1 MEKDKS
7 IKILKPV
14 LKFYLKNKLNIDMN
28 IGHINIYGETFQFF
42 AYKPWDNHR
51 VSFWGSFIN
60 EESYWMSMND
70 YNQYVSEYRESQI
83 EKILD

>member
-42 AYKPWDNHR
+42 AYNR
-51 VSFWGSFIN
+51 VFWGSFIN